1 MAVSRCIKYYNS
13 GSMDKKTASPPIE
26 VVLADDHEIFRDG
39 LSALLRNS
47 SAITLTGQASNGL
60 ELIDVVQRVKPDIVL
75 TDIKMPLLNGVEA
88 TRKLLSLMPDLGVI
102 ALSMFDEEIQ
112 IMEMLDAGARGYL
125 LKNADKKE
133 IFEAVEC
140 VHRGSVY
147 YCSQTSMKLI
157 SLLSTKDTVRHK
169 AEVKRAD
176 FSEKELQIIKLICN
190 ELSNKEIAEELN
202 LTIRTVEKYRER
214 IHEKTGSRNMAG
226 VVVYAIKNGLYR
238 IDP

>member
-1 MAVSRCIKYYNS
+1 
-13 GSMDKKTASPPIE
+13 MDKKTASPPIE

-39 LSALLRNS
+39 LTALLRNNS
-47 SAITLTGQASNGL
+47 VIKVTGQASNGL
-60 ELIDVVQRVKPDIVL
+60 ELIDVVQQVKPDVVL

-88 TRKLLSLMPDLGVI
+88 TRRLIALMPDLGII

-125 LKNADKKE
+125 VKNADKKE
-133 IFEAVEC
+133 IFDAVEC

-147 YCSQTSMKLI
+147 YCNQTSMKLI
-157 SLLSTKDTVRHK
+157 SLLSNKDTGRIK
-169 AEVKRAD
+169 ADGKKAD
-176 FSEKELQIIKLICN
+176 FSEKELQIIKLICH
-190 ELSNKEIAEELN
+190 EQSNKEIAEALN

-238 IDP
+238 IEP